1 MSSLLA
7 VDLGLKAGF
16 AHYGRDGRLQSYRS
30 QNYGKPARLKR
41 GAYGVLEAHP
51 TLDWIVLEG
60 DRALADA
67 WRAEAKKRG
76 MRSGWIQAHAWRK
89 RLLNPSQ
96 RRSGSDAKEAAD
108 VLARKVIAWSE
119 APAPTSLRHDAAEAI
134 CIGLWAV
141 LDLGWLDRRPRVL
154 Q

>member
-1 MSSLLA
+1 MSSLLT

-16 AHYGRDGRLQSYRS
+16 AHYNRAGRLVAYRS

-41 GAYGVLEAHP
+41 GAAGVLDAHP
-51 TLDWIVLEG
+51 SLDWIVLEG
-60 DRALADA
+60 DRNLAEA
-67 WRAEAKKRG
+67 WRTEAQRRG
-76 MRSGWIQAHAWRK
+76 VRSGWIQAHTWRK

-96 RRSGSDAKEAAD
+96 RRSGSDAKEAAGE
-108 VLARKVIAWSE
+108 LARQVISWSD

-141 LDLGWLDRRPRVL
+141 LDLGWLARLPPELR
-154 Q
+154 

>member
-16 AHYGRDGRLQSYRS
+16 AHYDRAGRLVAYRS
-30 QNYGKPARLKR
+30 QNYGKPSRLKR
-41 GAYGVLEAHP
+41 GAHGVLEEHP

-60 DRALADA
+60 DRGLADA
-67 WRAEAKKRG
+67 WRTEAKRRG

-108 VLARKVIAWSE
+108 RLARKVIAWSE

-141 LDLGWLDRRPRVL
+141 LDLGWLDRLPPELR
-154 Q
+154 

>member
-1 MSSLLA
+1 MSALLA

-16 AHYGRDGRLQSYRS
+16 AHFGRDGRLQSYRS
-30 QNYGKPARLKR
+30 QNYGKPSRLKR
-41 GAYGVLEAHP
+41 GAHGVLDEHP
-51 TLDWIVLEG
+51 DLSWIVLEG
-60 DRALADA
+60 DRDLADA

-108 VLARKVIAWSE
+108 VLARKVITWSE

-141 LDLGWLDRRPRVL
+141 LDLGWLDSLPHELR
-154 Q
+154 

>member
-1 MSSLLA
+1 MSNLLA

-16 AHYGRDGRLQSYRS
+16 AHYDRAGRLLAYRS

-41 GAYGVLEAHP
+41 GAHGVLAEHP

-60 DRALADA
+60 DRDLADA
-67 WRAEAKKRG
+67 WRTEAKRRG

-96 RRSGSDAKEAAD
+96 RRSGSDAKEAAGE
-108 VLARKVIAWSE
+108 LARKVIAWSD
-119 APAPTSLRHDAAEAI
+119 APAPTALRHDAAEAI

-141 LDLGWLDRRPRVL
+141 LDLGWLDRLPPELR
-154 Q
+154 